1 MGGEKR
7 RNFGGWWLGNL
18 NWVLALWLFGLGLLF
33 LHFPRWTGDASPTSA
48 PQTAAILVGALW
60 GSAALLLGAQINEQI
75 RHRDQVRKN
84 LQKAKNFNNILLAQF
99 VNVYKDIELLV
110 TFINVYIKTQDG
122 KQIPVHLE
130 IILRNSF
137 LSHDFMYENLSLLE
151 KHIGEIMNFH
161 KSFEE
166 LRSYSIFYLYK
177 SDSIINLVLADI
189 IRGYLDIVFQSA
201 VALAESMWP
210 NEQIKIR
217 GKTENLVE
225 FLQKNLKN
233 IRELKQPKS

>member
-1 MGGEKR
+1 
-7 RNFGGWWLGNL
+7 
-18 NWVLALWLFGLGLLF
+18 
-33 LHFPRWTGDASPTSA
+33 
-48 PQTAAILVGALW
+48 
-60 GSAALLLGAQINEQI
+60 
-75 RHRDQVRKN
+75 
-84 LQKAKNFNNILLAQF
+84 
-99 VNVYKDIELLV
+99 
-110 TFINVYIKTQDG
+110 
-122 KQIPVHLE
+122 
-130 IILRNSF
+130 
-137 LSHDFMYENLSLLE
+137 
-151 KHIGEIMNFH
+151 MNFH